1 MNYAAMHIGRLR
13 IEFYLHGMGSLKD
26 KRRIANSLKQKL
38 RNKFNVA
45 VAEIDTQHSH
55 TWLNLEIITLA
66 NERNR
71 VESVLNKALAM
82 VEAITDEEITD
93 VQTEIFGV

>member
-1 MNYAAMHIGRLR
+1 MHIGLLS
-13 IEFYLHGMGSLKD
+13 IEFYLHGIGSLKD

-55 TWLNLEIITLA
+55 TWLKLEILTLA
-66 NERNR
+66 NERAR

-82 VEAITDEEITD
+82 VEAISDEEITD
-93 VQTEIFGV
+93 VHTDIFGV